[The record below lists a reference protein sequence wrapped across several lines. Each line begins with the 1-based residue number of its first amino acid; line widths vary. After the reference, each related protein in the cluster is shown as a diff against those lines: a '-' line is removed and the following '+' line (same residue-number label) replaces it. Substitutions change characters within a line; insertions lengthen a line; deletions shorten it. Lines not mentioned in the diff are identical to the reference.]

1 MNDVENFISQLERQR
16 SAIDRAISALRAMAD
31 PIKGGVTTATGN
43 TGQPVGAKR
52 RISPEARARMAE
64 GAREQWAAK
73 KKSES
78 TQKPSPAKRSA
89 EGSSP
94 ENTPRKR
101 RLSPEGRRAII
112 EATKKRWAAKRAA
125 VAGRSAAVRK
135 K

>member
-31 PIKGGVTTATGN
+31 PIKGGVTTATAN
-43 TGQPVGAKR
+43 TGQPAGGKR
-52 RISPEARARMAE
+52 RISPKARARMAE
-64 GAREQWAAK
+64 GARERWAAK
-73 KKSES
+73 KKES
-78 TQKPSPAKRSA
+78 TQKPSPTERSA